1 MQNLPE
7 VIYLDKCLVVV
18 NKPPGLLSIPDGHD
32 PEKPYLKQVLEPEF
46 GKLWI
51 VHRLDKDTSGVII
64 LPRDEI
70 THAHLNNQFSDRT
83 VHKEYHSIVKGLPTW
98 ETVSVNSPLR
108 ANVGRRKRTI
118 VDPIGGKNAITNF
131 RVLER
136 FEKHAVVEAFPKT
149 GRTHQIRT
157 HLYSIGHP
165 VLADHI
171 YGEDSE
177 TTIISRLA
185 LHASSIKIIHP
196 ELQRTCVFKAPFFE
210 DFTQAVELLR
220 KR

>member
-18 NKPPGLLSIPDGHD
+18 NKPPGLLSIPDGHN
-32 PEKPYLKQVLEPEF
+32 PEKPYLKHVLEPEF
-46 GKLWI
+46 GNLWI

-64 LPRDEI
+64 LARDENAH
-70 THAHLNNQFSDRT
+70 THLNNQFSVRT
-83 VHKEYHSIVKGLPTW
+83 VEKVYHTIVIGLPTW

-136 FEKHAVVEAFPKT
+136 FENHAVVEALPKT

-165 VLADHI
+165 VLADKM

-177 TTIISRLA
+177 TTIIGRLA
-185 LHASSIKIIHP
+185 LHAVSIKIIHP
-196 ELQRTCVFKAPFFE
+196 ETQRTCIFKAQFFE
-210 DFTQAVELLR
+210 DFAQAVELL
-220 KR
+220 